1 MKGEILCVMSPRL
14 VRLTRMT
21 MDGNGKKVLLFIL
34 KIRGKAIEM
43 KKIIYLFGWIC
54 VCGKRKPQAAIGRRK
69 QKNGVGNWEGIFCSV
84 LDGIGRHKKQQ
95 KMGKRRKHIFGQWT
109 WWKELCVYFC
119 CVCSIFG

>member
-1 MKGEILCVMSPRL
+1 MNGEILCVMSPRL

-21 MDGNGKKVLLFIL
+21 MDGNGKKVLLFLL

-54 VCGKRKPQAAIGRRK
+54 VCVEKKATGRDWSKKTKKKMVLVIGKEFFVLFGWNWASQKTT
-69 QKNGVGNWEGIFCSV
+69 KNG
-84 LDGIGRHKKQQ
+84 KKE
-95 KMGKRRKHIFGQWT
+95 KTHFWT